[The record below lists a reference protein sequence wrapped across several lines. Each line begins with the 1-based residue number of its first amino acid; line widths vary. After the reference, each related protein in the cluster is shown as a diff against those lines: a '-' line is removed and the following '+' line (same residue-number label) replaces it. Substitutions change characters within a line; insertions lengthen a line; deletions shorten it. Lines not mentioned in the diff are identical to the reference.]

1 MEICVTSMLESEKAE
16 VTLAAPYLGES
27 SACSMS
33 LELELFKV
41 MVVHECSYFK
51 EPAGGMPLQ

>member
-1 MEICVTSMLESEKAE
+1 MTSMLESEKAE